1 MIRLRP
7 HRQKLTSAHRR
18 AARQRTMLPQLFAIH
33 TGRTTTTTYRYDFGS
48 GSSDPDMVPDYM
60 TGRVAIFQA
69 RPCHDGRGGGSSH
82 YDPWILRD
90 VPHAAYRVS
99 PYRIHT
105 GSGEDRDRISAFVL
119 EGRFGSSTIP
129 SDGPVTLYSEDRGPP
144 PAAPRSHGYY
154 EDYEPP
160 RDRTSIYRG
169 HWRYSG
175 YTMFSMYCATPIP
188 ILVFTDGGRDREE
201 IEWPAPHYNR
211 IAVAEGDRTIIRV
224 WAQRWDP
231 AMWEATIEDAY
242 AEQEARRA
250 ARRSRIPPAAASGG
264 GGGRST
270 AAPAPAPAPPKF
282 VTDLI
287 VADAIAK
294 GATCPI
300 TMEPLKADKVTVTAC
315 YHVFDTDALNTW
327 AAAQIA
333 TAEAA
338 TTTVC
343 PQCRKGL

>member
-1 MIRLRP
+1 MIRRRLQQ
-7 HRQKLTSAHRR
+7 QKLTSAHRR
-18 AARQRTMLPQLFAIH
+18 TARKGTMLPQLFAIH
-33 TGRTTTTTYRYDFGS
+33 MGRSPYTDN
-48 GSSDPDMVPDYM
+48 DMVPDYT
-60 TGRVAIFQA
+60 TGRVSIFQA

-82 YDPWILRD
+82 YDPWVLRD
-90 VPHAAYRVS
+90 VPHATYRVS

-105 GSGEDRDRISAFVL
+105 GVGEDRDRISAFVL

-154 EDYEPP
+154 DDYYEGS

-175 YTMFSMYCATPIP
+175 YTVFSMYCATPIP

-201 IEWPAPHYNR
+201 IEWPVPHYNR
-211 IAVAEGDRTIIRV
+211 FAIAEGDRTIIRV

-231 AMWEATIEDAY
+231 ATWETTIEDAY

-250 ARRSRIPPAAASGG
+250 TRRDRDRPAVAASGG
-264 GGGRST
+264 GGA
-270 AAPAPAPAPPKF
+270 AAPAPIRPTPKF

-300 TMEPLKADKVTVTAC
+300 TMETLKADKVTVTAC

-333 TAEAA
+333 TAEVAA
-338 TTTVC
+338 ATTVC

>member
-1 MIRLRP
+1 MIRSRRL
-7 HRQKLTSAHRR
+7 HQQKLTYAHCR
-18 AARQRTMLPQLFAIH
+18 AGRQATMLPQLFAIH
-33 TGRTTTTTYRYDFGS
+33 TGLPPYRYDNE
-48 GSSDPDMVPDYM
+48 MVPDYT

-69 RPCHDGRGGGSSH
+69 RPCHDGHGGGSGH
-82 YDPWILRD
+82 YDPWVLRD
-90 VPHAAYRVS
+90 VPHATYRVS
-99 PYRIHT
+99 SYRIHT
-105 GSGEDRDRISAFVL
+105 GNGEERDRIGAFVL

-129 SDGPVTLYSEDRGPP
+129 SDGPVNLYSEDRGPP
-144 PAAPRSHGYY
+144 MGGAASRSRGNY
-154 EDYEPP
+154 EDYYEPP

-175 YTMFSMYCATPIP
+175 YTVFSMYCATPIP

-211 IAVAEGDRTIIRV
+211 IAVAEGDRMILRV

-231 AMWEATIEDAY
+231 STWETAIEDAY

-250 ARRSRIPPAAASGG
+250 VRRVRIAPAAASGG
-264 GGGRST
+264 GGSGTSAPLQPRSKST
-270 AAPAPAPAPPKF
+270 STSTPKF

-287 VADAIAK
+287 IADAIAK

-300 TMEPLKADKVTVTAC
+300 TMEPLKADKVTVTSC

-333 TAEAA
+333 TAEESAA
-338 TTTVC
+338 TTVC

>member
-1 MIRLRP
+1 MIRRRP
-7 HRQKLTSAHRR
+7 QQQKLTSSHRR
-18 AARQRTMLPQLFAIH
+18 ADRQSTMLPQLFAIH
-33 TGRTTTTTYRYDFGS
+33 TGRPTRYDFGDS
-48 GSSDPDMVPDYM
+48 NPDYT
-60 TGRVAIFQA
+60 TGLLAIFQA
-69 RPCHDGRGGGSSH
+69 RPCQDGRSGSSGH

-90 VPHAAYRVS
+90 IPHTTYRIS

-105 GSGEDRDRISAFVL
+105 GNGEDRIRIASFVL
-119 EGRFGSSTIP
+119 EGRFGSSMIP

-144 PAAPRSHGYY
+144 PTTAVRGYY

-160 RDRTSIYRG
+160 RDRASIYRG

-175 YTMFSMYCATPIP
+175 YTVFSMYCATPIP

-211 IAVAEGDRTIIRV
+211 IAVAEGDRTILRV

-231 AMWEATIEDAY
+231 ATWEATIEDAY

-250 ARRSRIPPAAASGG
+250 ARRDRAPAPAASGG
-264 GGGRST
+264 GGGGRA
-270 AAPAPAPAPPKF
+270 AAPPPKF

-338 TTTVC
+338 ATTVC

>member
-1 MIRLRP
+1 
-7 HRQKLTSAHRR
+7 
-18 AARQRTMLPQLFAIH
+18 MLPQLFAIH
-33 TGRTTTTTYRYDFGS
+33 TGRPTATTYRYDFGS
-48 GSSDPDMVPDYM
+48 SGGDPDMVPDY
-60 TGRVAIFQA
+60 TSGRVAIFQA

-82 YDPWILRD
+82 YDPWVLRD
-90 VPHAAYRVS
+90 VPHATYRVS

-105 GSGEDRDRISAFVL
+105 GNGEDRDRISAFVL

-129 SDGPVTLYSEDRGPP
+129 SDGPVTLYGEDRGPP
-144 PAAPRSHGYY
+144 PAAPRSQGYY
-154 EDYEPP
+154 EDYYENSGS

-175 YTMFSMYCATPIP
+175 YTVFSMYCATPIP
-188 ILVFTDGGRDREE
+188 ILVFADGGRDREE

-211 IAVAEGDRTIIRV
+211 IAVTEGDRTILRV

-231 AMWEATIEDAY
+231 ATWEATIQDAY
-242 AEQEARRA
+242 AEQETRRSARRTREPA
-250 ARRSRIPPAAASGG
+250 GAAASGG
-264 GGGRST
+264 GGGGA
-270 AAPAPAPAPPKF
+270 AAPIRPTPKF

-287 VADAIAK
+287 IADAISK

-333 TAEAA
+333 TGEAA
-338 TTTVC
+338 TTVC